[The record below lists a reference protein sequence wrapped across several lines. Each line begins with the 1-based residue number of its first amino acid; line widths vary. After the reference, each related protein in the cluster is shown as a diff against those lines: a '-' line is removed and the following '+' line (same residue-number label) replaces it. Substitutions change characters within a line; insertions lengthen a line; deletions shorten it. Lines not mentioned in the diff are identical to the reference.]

1 MVAEDLSVLPPAIV
15 ITAENDVLRDEGMA
29 YAERLK
35 KFGVQAEYACEL
47 GMIHGFFANMAIF
60 SKNIESTVSKIDKFL
75 NTAKYTVG
83 ID

>member
-15 ITAENDVLRDEGMA
+15 ITAENDALRDEGMA

-47 GMIHGFFANMAIF
+47 GMIHGFFASMAIF